1 MFKILIN
8 ILVILQDHDCMK
20 CSRSFFNDVLFNQSF
35 NYHFT
40 NVYVGSSKFSGF
52 SPSIQNLVSKYGVS
66 KIKLVI
72 LCSNSSY
79 IDLIKS
85 KENRCMFFQSCNNPP
100 AVFVVFTEILTRIL
114 RNHFIELFHCLE
126 ESNMSDTYSN
136 KVMMTWI
143 KDASMQCIFNT
154 FNAFCKNV

>member
-52 SPSIQNLVSKYGVS
+52 SPSIQNLVSKYDVS

-79 IDLIKS
+79 I
-85 KENRCMFFQSCNNPP
+85 
-100 AVFVVFTEILTRIL
+100 V
-114 RNHFIELFHCLE
+114 
-126 ESNMSDTYSN
+126 
-136 KVMMTWI
+136 W
-143 KDASMQCIFNT
+143 
-154 FNAFCKNV
+154 